1 MTEIR
6 FAGSEPVWGNW
17 QLFMDAEPCTYTEPP
32 ADYPLTMRLPG
43 TTAQQKLGAENP
55 VHETGFLTE
64 RYPFRGQL
72 WLKKILHI
80 SETDLQAQRCLLYL
94 ERTRMTQL
102 WINGQYAGSEQSLC
116 TPHVYDISA
125 NLE

>member
-43 TTAQQKLGAENP
+43 TTAQQKLGTENP
-55 VHETGFLTE
+55 ARAAGHLTE
-64 RYPFRGQL
+64 LAAEDSAYFRG
-72 WLKKILHI
+72 
-80 SETDLQAQRCLLYL
+80 
-94 ERTRMTQL
+94 
-102 WINGQYAGSEQSLC
+102 
-116 TPHVYDISA
+116 
-125 NLE
+125 